1 MFFTLLPFMP
11 LRALRMKHF
20 MKELFMLIPL
30 EFFSKLLN
38 FCEIQFWHFL
48 KHKESI
54 TMISDS
60 SQRLHPFLEWSPGP
74 FLAEVLHP
82 GAGS

>member
-1 MFFTLLPFMP
+1 MFFTLLSAVP

-20 MKELFMLIPL
+20 IKKLFILIPL
-30 EFFSKLLN
+30 EFFPKLLN

-48 KHKESI
+48 KHKEGI
-54 TMISDS
+54 TMISDN
-60 SQRLHPFLEWSPGP
+60 SQHLHPSLEWSPGP
-74 FLAEVLHP
+74 FLAEGLHP

>member
-1 MFFTLLPFMP
+1 MFFTLLSAVP

-20 MKELFMLIPL
+20 IKELFMLIPL
-30 EFFSKLLN
+30 EFFPKLLN

-48 KHKESI
+48 KHKEGI
-54 TMISDS
+54 TMISDN
-60 SQRLHPFLEWSPGP
+60 SQHLHPSLEWSPGP
-74 FLAEVLHP
+74 FLAEGLHP